1 MFGVIFNEKFIIFRL
16 FLLELLDR
24 PTRPELTLILP
35 TTESC
40 NIVLGIFNVVLLIKR
55 HI

>member
-35 TTESC
+35 TTERK
-40 NIVLGIFNVVLLIKR
+40 G
-55 HI
+55 